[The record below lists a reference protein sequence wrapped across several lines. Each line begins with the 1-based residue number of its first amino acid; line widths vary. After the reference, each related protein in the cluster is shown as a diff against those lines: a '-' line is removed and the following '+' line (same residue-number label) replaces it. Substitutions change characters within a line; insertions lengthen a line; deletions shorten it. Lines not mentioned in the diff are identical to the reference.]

1 MESKEKTKQHFNETA
16 ADYNNSNDG
25 KFVTPMYESLLKEIH
40 KSQTG
45 RILDVGCGNGNLFSF
60 LSNEQY
66 ELFGI
71 DFSENMI
78 AEAKKSFSEKAS
90 FFVADAEELPFA
102 DNTIDIITCNA
113 SFHHYVHPNTV
124 LAEMKRIL
132 KDGGKLLIGDPYPP
146 FVIRPIMN
154 LLTKY
159 SDKGDYH
166 FYGIAEMKKL
176 LVNNGLEWNSS
187 IKTGRFT
194 ILHIAKQSV

>member
-1 MESKEKTKQHFNETA
+1 MQKQKRT
-16 ADYNNSNDG
+16 
-25 KFVTPMYESLLKEIH
+25 
-40 KSQTG
+40 SQ
-45 RILDVGCGNGNLFSF
+45 R
-60 LSNEQY
+60 
-66 ELFGI
+66 
-71 DFSENMI
+71 
-78 AEAKKSFSEKAS
+78 KRH

-124 LAEMKRIL
+124 LAEMKRVL

-159 SDKGDYH
+159 SDEGDYH

-176 LVNNGLEWNSS
+176 LANNGLEWNSS

>member
-25 KFVTPMYESLLKEIH
+25 KFVTPMYASLLKEIH

-124 LAEMKRIL
+124 LAEMKRVL

-154 LLTKY
+154 LLP
-159 SDKGDYH
+159 
-166 FYGIAEMKKL
+166 
-176 LVNNGLEWNSS
+176 
-187 IKTGRFT
+187 TGRTVITLPIVNVSTRIFT
-194 ILHIAKQSV
+194 QVLILVSLRKVVTIMSQMVSPQLP

>member
-25 KFVTPMYESLLKEIH
+25 KFVTPMYASFLKEIH

-78 AEAKKSFSEKAS
+78 AEAKKYFSEKAS

-124 LAEMKRIL
+124 LAEMKRVL

-159 SDKGDYH
+159 SDEGDYH

-176 LVNNGLEWNSS
+176 LANNGLEWNSS